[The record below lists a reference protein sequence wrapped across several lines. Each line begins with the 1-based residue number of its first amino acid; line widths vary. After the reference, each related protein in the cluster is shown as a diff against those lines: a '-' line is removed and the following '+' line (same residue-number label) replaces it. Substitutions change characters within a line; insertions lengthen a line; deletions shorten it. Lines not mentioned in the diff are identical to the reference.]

1 MSALSA
7 AAAPLNGGEE
17 TAEVHISGIADVN
30 LLRRANFLLLCA
42 IKPWSRQILF
52 AFSACLFTIFI
63 YSSQVAGCEQQ
74 KNVVLCER
82 ANEKSNLDCGNR
94 RTVDVGVFLLGQP
107 SGCRNLGGGA
117 DVALAYRGGIRAC
130 QHASSG
136 RTGDASPASEEYPAP
151 SPSIADEARADES
164 KVANRKIY
172 NGVSTG
178 SVPSKFQYLKPFS
191 KEWNQRREEEARR
204 LKAATTICRC

>member
-1 MSALSA
+1 
-7 AAAPLNGGEE
+7 
-17 TAEVHISGIADVN
+17 
-30 LLRRANFLLLCA
+30 
-42 IKPWSRQILF
+42 
-52 AFSACLFTIFI
+52 
-63 YSSQVAGCEQQ
+63 VAGCEQQ

-82 ANEKSNLDCGNR
+82 ATEKSNLDCGNR

-117 DVALAYRGGIRAC
+117 DVALAYRG
-130 QHASSG
+130 ASALANTPAQVAKANG
-136 RTGDASPASEEYPAP
+136 SPASEEYPAP
-151 SPSIADEARADES
+151 SPSIVDEARADES

-172 NGVSTG
+172 NGASTE